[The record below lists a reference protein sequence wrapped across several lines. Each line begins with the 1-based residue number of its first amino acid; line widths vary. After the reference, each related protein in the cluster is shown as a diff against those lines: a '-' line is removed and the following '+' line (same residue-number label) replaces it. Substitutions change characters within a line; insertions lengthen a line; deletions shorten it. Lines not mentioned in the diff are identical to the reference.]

1 MVSLTPIP
9 MVCMFK
15 AVVVTLVAV
24 LAVVVEAGV
33 ILSDDHCGATE
44 RDDGVLM
51 GEAVKAETTA
61 AVAKRL
67 LPTKKRLLLNF
78 MVTKNNKILGVLAVS

>member
-15 AVVVTLVAV
+15 DVVVTLAV

-44 RDDGVLM
+44 GDDGVM
-51 GEAVKAETTA
+51 GEAVKAETA
-61 AVAKRL
+61 AVAKRP
-67 LPTKKRLLLNF
+67 LPNKKRLLLNF
-78 MVTKNNKILGVLAVS
+78 MVTQ

>member
-44 RDDGVLM
+44 RDDGVM
-51 GEAVKAETTA
+51 GEAVKAETA
-61 AVAKRL
+61 AVAKRP
-67 LPTKKRLLLNF
+67 LPNKKRLLLNF
-78 MVTKNNKILGVLAVS
+78 MVTQ